1 MAGQTYNIDLQ
12 ATDSTGSMK
21 QRTKDAKE
29 HNQELTKTQQ
39 LLKQQ
44 SGAPSR
50 TASAEYGIMRATGAG
65 TGAAGRDFAKESQ
78 GLSGL
83 VRLYAIYAANIF
95 AASAAFRALSD
106 AADTSNMIKGLDQLG
121 SYSGVALG
129 QLAKNLSKVSEGAL
143 SMRESMEAV
152 AQASTAGLN
161 PKQILDL
168 GKVAKGAAQVLG
180 RDMSDALSRLSRG
193 VVKLEP
199 ELLDELGLFTKIGPA
214 TEKYALSIGKTANQ
228 LTDFERRQAF
238 ANAVIKEGLDKFQE
252 IQIDVNPYQKLL
264 GTLKDLSFG
273 ALEFLNGALKPLV
286 SLLASSPNAL
296 AAILAGIGAMM
307 IKSAIPAVGQYR
319 KSLQDLTVE
328 SAKQA
333 QIKVQGTRDALAQEV
348 TLRKQAADNAAQA
361 EFDKFEQ
368 SSNKLSA
375 AKAAASKKLKGF
387 SEEGYK
393 ISQKDIH
400 TITNE
405 DLAKLDALGIKNTK
419 ISGTYK
425 DLAQNVRDYRD
436 AEQKFNKV
444 AADGE
449 ASLKTKAH
457 WLTTAGQLEIDTQNK
472 LQQSRNQEIVSQANY
487 TGSTRGATAAI
498 KELWAEI
505 KKGRSG
511 DTTRIFDELNDK
523 GEKTGNTITSTVKKM
538 SLFSAATNMV
548 KGSFMA
554 LTGVI
559 GTALA
564 VAAPWL
570 EIIGL
575 IIAALGIMDGKFDKS
590 KQQVSDFND
599 SLSSLNSA
607 GKLYTD
613 VIDTMFR
620 KDSSQVFSTQSI
632 DAQAKAMQN
641 LNDMWVDFNAKFDK
655 AQQAVSQSWWSRTK
669 DSFFSFFG
677 SGLKDDFQSGL
688 KDNLSLAIKA
698 VNRGTMDKSLL
709 VDFGKILNVTDPVNN
724 INALEKALEGLEP
737 GSKKV
742 KELGDALL
750 KASDKSKIAAD
761 AQTSFKDALTKSNT
775 SVQEF
780 MKQYT
785 INDPLTKMLLEQA
798 DALTKLEDALN
809 KPIAESL
816 GTLVEV
822 INNINANPLFGQ
834 DQMAQLRV
842 FKTEINSVS
851 QQLGS
856 LSKAQDQWKT
866 EKANLEAQNKGFDFG
881 SAREQRI
888 QANIGSDTHTG
899 DVKQY
904 AENYQRLQQLNLNLD
919 KALAAE
925 TRLQGKAIDV
935 ASDMQKFVPESLT
948 NVSLSLAK
956 RIGSELAKGST
967 QFLQSIYAK
976 MDIVPELAQKAY
988 DLKVREIDNQ
998 IALIKTNRDLI
1009 VAMQSNPLEQKK
1021 YDANAKI
1028 LDLQG
1033 QLENP
1038 ALRQGQ
1044 IDNINKQI
1052 EFYKTIET
1060 SATNAINLV
1069 QLAKTNPEKATI
1081 AAGAKDSELTTADRN
1096 SVLTSTQAIVGVQA
1110 ALNLKYQEKK
1120 TVLSEKELNYIT
1132 NTFKVQEE
1140 INAREVQALSTR
1152 EATLESLK
1160 SAGQVTYDY
1169 YNTEKSSITVDKAKQ
1184 EYSNSIL
1191 ANAKLL
1197 AIEYATALQAD
1208 KEGNTVDAERYRTEG
1223 MRLYVSKNKLA
1234 IDILNQKINA
1244 DGDAT
1249 TNRLAVDRFNIRMK
1263 EKEVS
1268 LEIRNIQYGSNT
1280 ERVGFDKEILSN
1292 LLAQGK
1298 ITQDEFDV
1306 QTRSL
1311 ALKLI
1316 ELDTANKIDN
1326 IETKRNLDKQKA
1338 IETSRQSGTV
1348 SQAALTAELAAID
1361 SKANAEV
1368 AASERTKRGRQEVE
1382 ASLVQL
1388 NERGKGYLDIYNG
1401 FVSSFTD
1408 GLVEFAKTGKFA
1420 FKDMVSSMIM
1430 DLVKLEIRLKMTQMM
1445 QSVGGFT
1452 GFISNILGISN
1463 ATLPASSPG
1472 FTVPAPMTFDYSLPT
1487 GKLGTNAMGGLYD
1500 SGMEKYANG
1509 GVFANSVVTSP
1520 TLFKFA
1526 HGAKMGLMGEAG
1538 PEAIVPLKRGAD
1550 GNLGI
1555 RGGSTSPVNVVV
1567 NNFGSEKATTKKTV
1581 DSRGQT
1587 QIEVTI
1593 GNMVASQLNSTGS
1606 QIQQTMHTTY
1616 GQEPTLPRR

>member
-44 SGAPSR
+44 SGATSR

-214 TEKYALSIGKTANQ
+214 TEKYALSIGKTAGQ

-252 IQIDVNPYQKLL
+252 IKIDVNPYQKLL

-286 SLLASSPNAL
+286 SLLASNPNAL
-296 AAILAGIGAMM
+296 AAILAGIGTMM

-348 TLRKQAADNAAQA
+348 ALRKQAADNAAQA
-361 EFDKFEQ
+361 EFNKYEQ
-368 SSNKLSA
+368 SSDRLTALKNK
-375 AKAAASKKLKGF
+375 ASLKLKG
-387 SEEGYK
+387 SSKEGYE

-400 TITNE
+400 NITNE
-405 DLAKLDALGIKNTK
+405 DLAKLDALGAKNTK
-419 ISGTYK
+419 VSGTYR
-425 DLAQNVRDYRD
+425 DLAQNVRDYRI
-436 AEQKFNKV
+436 AEEKYNKV
-444 AADGE
+444 AAEGE
-449 ASLKTKAH
+449 ASLKAKAH

-472 LQQSRNQEIVSQANY
+472 LQQSRNQELVSQANY

-498 KELWAEI
+498 KDLWAEI

-523 GEKTGNTITSTVKKM
+523 GEKTGVTITSTVKKM
-538 SLFSAATNMV
+538 SLFSAATNLV

-554 LTGVI
+554 MTGAI

-575 IIAALGIMDGKFDKS
+575 IIAAIGIMDGKFDSAKV
-590 KQQVSDFND
+590 QVSDFKD

-620 KDSSQVFSTQSI
+620 KDASQVFSTQSI

-655 AQQAVSQSWWSRTK
+655 AQQAVSESWWSRTR
-669 DSFFSFFG
+669 DRFFSFFG

-737 GSKKV
+737 GSHKV

-750 KASDKSKIAAD
+750 KASNKSKIAAD

-785 INDPLTKMLLEQA
+785 INDPLSKMLLEQA

-834 DQMAQLRV
+834 DQMDQLRI
-842 FKTEINSVS
+842 FKTEINSVN

-856 LSKAQDQWKT
+856 LAKAKDTYGQEKLKLETANKNIVLADQTKSDLT
-866 EKANLEAQNKGFDFG
+866 ANPNDSRYQGNLAKEFAQNINAINQTNF
-881 SAREQRI
+881 
-888 QANIGSDTHTG
+888 
-899 DVKQY
+899 
-904 AENYQRLQQLNLNLD
+904 
-919 KALAAE
+919 AL
-925 TRLQGKAIDV
+925 GKAIDAEERLQGDAVKV
-935 ASDMQKFVPESLT
+935 ATQMQKFVPESMQA
-948 NVSLSLAK
+948 VSASMAK
-956 RIGSELAKGST
+956 KIGAELAKGST
-967 QFLQSIYAK
+967 QFLQGIYAK
-976 MDIVPELAQKAY
+976 LDVVPELAQKAY
-988 DLKVREIDNQ
+988 DLKVKEIDNQ
-998 IALIKTNRDLI
+998 LALIKTNRDLI
-1009 VAMQSNPLEQKK
+1009 VAMLQNPLEDKK
-1021 YDANAKI
+1021 YNAGIKI
-1028 LDLQG
+1028 KDLELQALD
-1033 QLENP
+1033 P

-1044 IDNINKQI
+1044 IDTIKAQI
-1052 EFYKTIET
+1052 EFYKNVQT
-1060 SATNAINLV
+1060 SAEKAINLV
-1069 QLAKTNPEKATI
+1069 QLAKTDPAGAVTQAGVKDNGMSAADKNSAISAAMSITGNI
-1081 AAGAKDSELTTADRN
+1081 AAG
-1096 SVLTSTQAIVGVQA
+1096 
-1110 ALNLKYQEKK
+1110 NLLIQEKK
-1120 TVLSEKELNYIT
+1120 TVLSEKELKFISDTY
-1132 NTFKVQEE
+1132 KVEE
-1140 INAREVQALSTR
+1140 ERNARTLQDLNIR
-1152 EATLESLK
+1152 ESTLESLK
-1160 SAGQVTYDY
+1160 ATGKASYDY
-1169 YNTEKSSITVDKAKQ
+1169 YNTEKSSITIDRAKQ

-1191 ANAKLL
+1191 ANSKELVTQYAL
-1197 AIEYATALQAD
+1197 AGQLD
-1208 KEGNTVDAERYRTEG
+1208 KEKKGADATKVRDAADLVYAA
-1223 MRLYVSKNKLA
+1223 KDKLA
-1234 IDILNQKINA
+1234 TDTKNQKINA

-1298 ITQDEFDV
+1298 ITQDEFDI

-1316 ELDTANKIDN
+1316 ELDTTNKIDN
-1326 IETKRNLDKQKA
+1326 IETKRNLDKDKA
-1338 IETSRQSGTV
+1338 IETARQSGTV

-1401 FVSSFTD
+1401 FVNSFTD

-1445 QSVGGFT
+1445 QAVGGFT
-1452 GFISNILGISN
+1452 GFITNVLGISN

-1472 FTVPAPMTFDYSLPT
+1472 YTFSQPPPIDYSLT
-1487 GKLGTNAMGGLYD
+1487 SRKALGAMYD
-1500 SGMEKYANG
+1500 QGMEKYANG
-1509 GVFANSVVTSP
+1509 GVFANSIVTSP

-1526 HGAKMGLMGEAG
+1526 HGAKMGMMGEAG

-1567 NNFGSEKATTKKTV
+1567 NNFGSEKATTKKSV

>member
-1 MAGQTYNIDLQ
+1 MPGQTYNIDLQ

-29 HNQELTKTQQ
+29 HNQQLTKTEQ

-129 QLAKNLSKVSEGAL
+129 QLAKNLTKVSEGAL

-168 GKVAKGAAQVLG
+168 GKVAKGSAQVLG
-180 RDMSDALSRLSRG
+180 RDMSDALSRLTRG

-214 TEKYALSIGKTANQ
+214 TEKYALSVGKTAGQ

-238 ANAVIKEGLDKFQE
+238 ANAVIKEGLDKFNE

-264 GTLKDLSFG
+264 GTLKDLSFS
-273 ALEFLNGALKPLV
+273 ALDFLNGALKPLV
-286 SLLASSPNAL
+286 SILASSPNAL

-307 IKSAIPAVGQYR
+307 LKQAIPAIGQYR
-319 KSLQDLTVE
+319 KSLQDLTLE

-333 QIKVQGTRDALAQEV
+333 QIKVQGTRDALAKEV
-348 TLRKQAADNAAQA
+348 ALRKQAADNAAQA
-361 EFDKFEQ
+361 EFDKFQQ
-368 SSNKLSA
+368 SSEKLTA
-375 AKAAASKKLKGF
+375 LKDKASTKLKG
-387 SEEGYK
+387 SSKEGYK

-400 TITNE
+400 NITNE
-405 DLAKLDALGIKNTK
+405 DLAKLDALGAKNTK
-419 ISGTYK
+419 IAATYK
-425 DLAQNVRDYRD
+425 DLAQNVRDYRT
-436 AEQKFNKV
+436 AEQKFDKV
-444 AADGE
+444 GAEGAA
-449 ASLKTKAH
+449 ALKAKAH

-472 LQQSRNQEIVSQANY
+472 LQQSRNQELVSQANY

-498 KELWAEI
+498 KDLWAAV
-505 KKGRSG
+505 KMGRSG
-511 DTTRIFDELNDK
+511 DTTRVFDELNDK
-523 GEKTGNTITSTVKKM
+523 GEKTGVTITSTVKKM
-538 SLFSAATNMV
+538 SLFSAATNLV

-554 LTGVI
+554 LTGAI

-575 IIAALGIMDGKFDKS
+575 IIAAVGIMDGEFDSAKV
-590 KQQVSDFND
+590 QVSDFKD

-613 VIDTMFR
+613 VIDTIFR
-620 KDSSQVFSTQSI
+620 KDPSQVFSTQSI

-641 LNDMWVDFNAKFDK
+641 LNEMWVDFNAKFDK

-669 DSFFSFFG
+669 DKFFSFFG
-677 SGLKDDFQSGL
+677 SGLKDNFQSGL

-698 VNRGTMDKSLL
+698 VNRGTMDKELL
-709 VDFGKILNVTDPVNN
+709 VDFGKILNVTDPINN
-724 INALEKALEGLEP
+724 IAALEKALEGLAP
-737 GSKKV
+737 GSGKV

-785 INDPLTKMLLEQA
+785 INDPLSKMLLEQA

-834 DQMAQLRV
+834 DQMVQLRV
-842 FKTEINSVS
+842 FKTEINSINS
-851 QQLGS
+851 QLGS
-856 LSKAQDQWKT
+856 LAKAKDIYGQEISKYTTANQNISLRDNV
-866 EKANLEAQNKGFDFG
+866 KANLTANPNDQRYQNDRAKEF
-881 SAREQRI
+881 AR
-888 QANIGSDTHTG
+888 NIIAINQT
-899 DVKQY
+899 
-904 AENYQRLQQLNLNLD
+904 NF
-919 KALAAE
+919 ALETAINAE
-925 TRLQGKAIDV
+925 TRLQGDAIKL
-935 ASDMQKFVPESLT
+935 ATQMQKFVPESMQ
-948 NVSLSLAK
+948 NVSVSMAK
-956 RIGSELAKGST
+956 KIGSELSKGST
-967 QFLQSIYAK
+967 QFLQGIYAK
-976 MDIVPELAQKAY
+976 LDVVPELAQKAY
-988 DLKVREIDNQ
+988 DLKIKEIDMQ
-998 IALIKTNRDLI
+998 LALIKTNRDLI
-1009 VAMQSNPLEQKK
+1009 VAMLQNPLEDKK
-1021 YDANAKI
+1021 YNAGIKI
-1028 LDLQG
+1028 KDLELQALD
-1033 QLENP
+1033 P

-1044 IDNINKQI
+1044 IDNINAQI
-1052 EFYKTIET
+1052 EFYKNVQT
-1060 SATNAINLV
+1060 SAEKAINLV
-1069 QLAKTNPEKATI
+1069 QLAKTDPKGAVTQAGIKDNGMIAADKNSVNNAAMSITANI
-1081 AAGAKDSELTTADRN
+1081 AAG
-1096 SVLTSTQAIVGVQA
+1096 
-1110 ALNLKYQEKK
+1110 NLLIQEKK
-1120 TVLSEKELNYIT
+1120 TVLSEKELKLINDTY
-1132 NTFKVQEE
+1132 KLDEE
-1140 INAREVQALSTR
+1140 RNATAVKDLTIRES
-1152 EATLESLK
+1152 TLESLK
-1160 SAGQVTYDY
+1160 ATGKATYDY
-1169 YNTEKSSITVDKAKQ
+1169 YNTEKSSITVERAKQ
-1184 EYSNSIL
+1184 EFSSARL
-1191 ANAKLL
+1191 ATSKELVTQF
-1197 AIEYATALQAD
+1197 AIAGQLD
-1208 KEGNTVDAERYRTEG
+1208 KEGKNADAQKVRDAAEIVYEA
-1223 MRLYVSKNKLA
+1223 KNKLA
-1234 IDILNQKINA
+1234 TDSQTQKVNA

-1249 TNRLAVDRFNIRMK
+1249 TNRLAVDRFNITIK
-1263 EKEVS
+1263 QKDLD
-1268 LEIRNIQYGSNT
+1268 LEIRNIRNGSDS
-1280 ERVGFDKEILSN
+1280 ERIGFDKEILSN

-1298 ITQDEFDV
+1298 LSQDDYAIK
-1306 QTRSL
+1306 TKAL
-1311 ALKLI
+1311 ALRQIDLDYNNKL
-1316 ELDTANKIDN
+1316 DN
-1326 IETKRNLDKQKA
+1326 IETKRDADKA
-1338 IETSRQSGTV
+1338 RAYEAARQSGTV
-1348 SQAALTAELAAID
+1348 SLAALQAEID
-1361 SKANAEV
+1361 GIITKADAEV
-1368 AASERTKRGRQEVE
+1368 AAAEKTKRGRLEVE
-1382 ASLVQL
+1382 KSLVEL
-1388 NERGKGYLDIYNG
+1388 NERGKGYLDVYNG
-1401 FVSSFTD
+1401 FVNSFTD

-1445 QSVGGFT
+1445 EAQGGFT
-1452 GFISNILGISN
+1452 GFLTNMLGLKNVTTPNPVQLSG
-1463 ATLPASSPG
+1463 PG
-1472 FTVPAPMTFDYSLPT
+1472 MLQEVAVGGVFDTP
-1487 GKLGTNAMGGLYD
+1487 
-1500 SGMEKYANG
+1500 GMMKFGEG
-1509 GVFANSVVTSP
+1509 GVFANNVVTRP

-1538 PEAIVPLKRGAD
+1538 PEAIVPLKRGPD
-1550 GNLGI
+1550 GNLGV
-1555 RGGSTSPVNVVV
+1555 RSGNSSPVNVVV

-1606 QIQQTMHTTY
+1606 QMQQTMHTTY